1 MPQIIEDDAVR
12 LAIISKLGWI
22 RKQQKDFENQPR
34 QSIRELITG
43 ESHFFLGKR
52 YLLNVEPSNGF
63 PRIEL
68 KNKRIMTLWAEP
80 GTDPEKRKLL

>member
-1 MPQIIEDDAVR
+1 MEVSGLPITVIRKDIKNLHLAVYPPKGRIRIAVPQIIEDDAVR

-52 YLLNVEPSNGF
+52 YL
-63 PRIEL
+63 
-68 KNKRIMTLWAEP
+68 
-80 GTDPEKRKLL
+80 